1 MLKPRLAARLRRLA
15 AAALMLLAAPFASSQ
30 EMAPDVLM
38 RTISDE
44 VTASMQTIDVGD
56 ASKLAELVEA
66 KILPHFDFARA
77 TQIALG
83 ANWRR
88 ASPDQQQRLIQEFR
102 RLLVRTYSGALAG
115 YRGQAISFRALRA
128 SPGDTEV
135 TVRSQVRQP
144 GAEPIAIDYDLHQ
157 SGAAWKVFDVRIS
170 GISLVA
176 TYRSA
181 FNDTVR
187 NHGID
192 GLIGTLETKNRGG

>member
-1 MLKPRLAARLRRLA
+1 VKPVLKPRLAAQLRRLA
-15 AAALMLLAAPFASSQ
+15 AAALLLAAVPIVLAQ
-30 EMAPDVLM
+30 ELAPDQLM
-38 RTISDE
+38 RTLSDE
-44 VTASMQTIDVGD
+44 VIASIRQDKDIGTV
-56 ASKLAELVEA
+56 VEA
-66 KILPHFDFARA
+66 KILPHFDFARS

-88 ASPDQQQRLIQEFR
+88 ATPEQQERLIREFR
-102 RLLVRTYSGALAG
+102 TLLVRTYSGALAS
-115 YRGQAISFRALRA
+115 YSGQTIEFRPLRA
-128 SPGDTEV
+128 GAADTEV

-144 GAEPIAIDYDLHQ
+144 GAEPIAIDYDMHK

-192 GLIGTLETKNRGG
+192 GLIGTLASKNRGG